1 MVVHYF
7 LLKINSP
14 SDSHLGMCSK
24 AKELLLW
31 FPVHAGRMS
40 TWWWDDHSHG
50 WPYPLH
56 RCMLWSYDSSDD
68 MNETDCNKGT
78 ALCSASGNVHT
89 TTVSGQWWPPVV
101 VATCWLSLSHLLPS
115 LVSLVL
121 SVLLFPVLPLTKNS
135 FDQSANLFDTLLQ
148 GKRWVVRGLNR
159 ESLAKPSVRT
169 RTTTPDQKSK

>member
-1 MVVHYF
+1 MVVQYF

-101 VATCWLSLSHLLPS
+101 VATCWLPLSHLLPS

-121 SVLLFPVLPLTKNS
+121 SVLLFPVLLFPQELFGPKHKPLRHVASRQAMSCPSTELRKS
-135 FDQSANLFDTLLQ
+135 GQTLC
-148 GKRWVVRGLNR
+148 
-159 ESLAKPSVRT
+159 S
-169 RTTTPDQKSK
+169 